1 MLVVRPKISK
11 TIVKGT
17 FLILIFSIFF
27 LNVSK
32 IENFI
37 EFLLISFS
45 LLLSYSSLKYL
56 NYYEIGETYIVVHN
70 LLSTERIEYS
80 EIEDEFLSQGLLA
93 RKFNCGSIYTVLK
106 GGKGVEILKDIPEPE
121 KIEEVIKQRIT

>member
-17 FLILIFSIFF
+17 FLILIFSIF
-27 LNVSK
+27 LNVSE

-37 EFLLISFS
+37 AFLLISFS

-56 NYYEIGETYIVVHN
+56 NYYEIEETYIVVHN
-70 LLSTERIEYS
+70 LLSTKRIEYS
-80 EIEDEFLSQGLLA
+80 EIEDGFLSQGLLA
-93 RKFNCGSIYTVLK
+93 RKFNCGSIYIVLK
-106 GGKGVEILKDIPEPE
+106 GGKGVKILKDIPEPE

>member
-17 FLILIFSIFF
+17 FLILIFSIF

-45 LLLSYSSLKYL
+45 LLLSYSLLKYL

-70 LLSTERIEYS
+70 LLSTKRIEYS
-80 EIEDEFLSQGLLA
+80 EIEDGFLSQGLLA
-93 RKFNCGSIYTVLK
+93 RKFNCGSIYIILK

-121 KIEEVIKQRIT
+121 KIEEVIRQRIT

>member
-1 MLVVRPKISK
+1 
-11 TIVKGT
+11 
-17 FLILIFSIFF
+17 